1 MKTNTAKSSESIG
14 WNYYTDQCSWMLISL
29 EVGHQSGPPR
39 GSKNFSCVSDLVS
52 LWHISVAKLDG
63 ERVLVIYSGFWSCQG
78 ALLSYYTGVRELVC
92 CIDSH
97 GELQAELKYSWDP
110 MPTYTVA
117 SRRTSLMPFQLKWLE
132 LCTHSRFPFI
142 LVLRYITGLASLCL
156 CSWILLCI
164 FTVDDHGWEAC

>member
-1 MKTNTAKSSESIG
+1 
-14 WNYYTDQCSWMLISL
+14 MLISL
-29 EVGHQSGPPR
+29 EVGHQSGPPK

-97 GELQAELKYSWDP
+97 GELQAELKYS
-110 MPTYTVA
+110 
-117 SRRTSLMPFQLKWLE
+117 
-132 LCTHSRFPFI
+132 
-142 LVLRYITGLASLCL
+142 
-156 CSWILLCI
+156 
-164 FTVDDHGWEAC
+164 